1 MPTMKE
7 KIDAIKTAKSN
18 LGSNFSLDAAGISR
32 GLEIE
37 EILSEDYENVMLPLI
52 GVGRHGHASDN
63 KSQSFVSAMEG
74 DIGSRIADKF
84 SASERKRLI
93 DKYIRLAGES
103 SSVNIRSLKV
113 AEGVEGYLMSQLIS
127 TGSVEVFLKSDSAEI
142 ARYLDDAML
151 TSNYSTIRG
160 LYDSLSKRKDF
171 EYNNWPIVI
180 INKNLTQDQKVEMIK
195 STFRQKDMAKYTD
208 YIRHNIVDL
217 MDLDSFIEATIIQ
230 NNRMTEKDKNV
241 IDVIRR
247 IFVGVRGKNYG
258 VDLKKF
264 QNKEAFFD
272 KYRGYFRKNKG
283 VIQQMAE
290 DESSYYSRDN
300 SVRFLG
306 EMFAKVPF
314 AEKLEIAALS
324 SNLGRD
330 LIENLEG
337 SELTSDI
344 LNDPATQKAFCEYM
358 ISRSEGG
365 ISKLFKSYGMGK
377 TLMLIEKNRETF
389 FGPVAKTVK
398 ISSGGSSWNSLDTE
412 ESLDMITSLSD
423 EFVSD
428 ERYTIVMDSDRV
440 RVMGFAID
448 SKSWRTTGIITDFY
462 RERLPGLKLL
472 LKSKM
477 VSKALREKVY
487 KVFFEM
493 LEDDDFVRGDLL
505 NEISKIISGDS
516 GREIADR
523 IAPNSLT
530 PSNVVD
536 FIVHRYRELI
546 AEFYPEK
553 AEVINPNLDALA
565 MNLKVIIGI

>member
-1 MPTMKE
+1 MKE

-18 LGSNFSLDAAGISR
+18 LGSNVSFDAPGISR
-32 GLEIE
+32 GLEID
-37 EILSEDYENVMLPLI
+37 EILSDDYERALLPLI
-52 GVGRHGHASDN
+52 GSGRYGYAGDN
-63 KSQSFVSAMEG
+63 KSQSFVSAMES
-74 DIGSRIADKF
+74 DIGSRIAEKF
-84 SASERKRLI
+84 TASERKRLI

-103 SSVNIRSLKV
+103 GSVNIRSLKV
-113 AEGVEGYLMSQLIS
+113 ADSIEGYLMSQLIS

-142 ARYLDDAML
+142 AKYLDDAML
-151 TSNYSTIRG
+151 TSNYATIKG

-180 INKNLTQDQKVEMIK
+180 INKNLTQDQKIEIIK
-195 STFRQKDMAKYTD
+195 STYRQKDMAKYTD
-208 YIRHNIVDL
+208 YIRSNIVD
-217 MDLDSFIEATIIQ
+217 MTDLDSFIEATIIQ

-241 IDVIRR
+241 IDVIKR

-264 QNKEAFFD
+264 QNKDSFFD
-272 KYRGYFRKNKG
+272 KYRKYFRENKG
-283 VIQQMAE
+283 VIEQMAE
-290 DESSYYSRDN
+290 DESSYYSRNN
-300 SVRFLG
+300 SVKFLG

-314 AEKLEIAALS
+314 AEKLEIASLS

-330 LIENLEG
+330 LIEDLEN

-365 ISKLFKSYGMGK
+365 ISKLFKSYGKDK

-389 FGPVAKTVK
+389 FGPVTKTLR
-398 ISSGGSSWNSLDTE
+398 INSGGSSWNSLDTE
-412 ESLDMITSLSD
+412 ESLDMIMSLSD

-428 ERYTIVMDSDRV
+428 ERYTLVKDKDRV

-448 SKSWRTTGIITDFY
+448 SNSWRTTGVITDFY
-462 RERLPGLKLL
+462 RERLPGLKLM
-472 LKSKM
+472 LKSNR

-505 NEISKIISGDS
+505 NEISKIISGDN

-523 IAPNSLT
+523 IAPNSIT

-536 FIVHRYRELI
+536 FIVHSYRQLVS
-546 AEFYPEK
+546 EFYPEK
-553 AEVINPNLDALA
+553 LAAINPNLDVLA